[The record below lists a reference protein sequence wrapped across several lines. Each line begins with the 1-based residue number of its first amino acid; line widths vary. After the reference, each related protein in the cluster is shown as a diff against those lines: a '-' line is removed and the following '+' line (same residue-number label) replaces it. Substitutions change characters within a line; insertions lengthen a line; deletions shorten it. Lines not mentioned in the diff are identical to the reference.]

1 MEHRMDTWIFTDLG
15 EMKWSVKDFSRYHV
29 ATSPY
34 GGFIALI
41 PCNDNEDRDFS
52 IYDGSGT
59 LLVEDVLSPSYH
71 VVAAHWLE
79 DQRLCIFLDDCRI
92 LIYTPSNEP
101 RRMMEILTEE
111 EIAAGV
117 KVKNALVSGLVCCLL
132 TTTNDIYFS
141 TDITATL
148 AKKASNLP
156 EDVKWVCSHPSIVGK
171 PRSCRSEFSQ
181 GRVFPLATRA
191 HCCLSKPVPSEESS
205 LWSTTAVIAR
215 VCWS

>member
-1 MEHRMDTWIFTDLG
+1 MDHRMDTWIFTDLG
-15 EMKWSVKDFSRYHV
+15 EMKWPVKDFARYHV

-34 GGFIALI
+34 GGFLALI
-41 PCNDNEDRDFS
+41 PRDENDDRDFS
-52 IYDGSGT
+52 IYDGCGT

-117 KVKNALVSGLVCCLL
+117 KVKNALISGLVCCLL

-141 TDITATL
+141 TDITANL
-148 AKKASNLP
+148 AKRASSLP
-156 EDVKWVCSHPSIVGK
+156 EDVRWASVDPSILGE
-171 PRSCRSEFSQ
+171 PTLCRSGSSL
-181 GRVFPLATRA
+181 GRASRRATRA
-191 HCCLSKPVPSEESS
+191 YCSLSRQVPSRESFS
-205 LWSTTAVIAR
+205 WSTTAATAR
-215 VCWS
+215 ACWS

>member
-1 MEHRMDTWIFTDLG
+1 MDTWIFTDLG
-15 EMKWSVKDFSRYHV
+15 EMKWSVNDFSRYHV

-34 GGFIALI
+34 GGFVALI
-41 PCNDNEDRDFS
+41 PRDDNEDRDFS
-52 IYDGSGT
+52 IYDGCGT

-101 RRMMEILTEE
+101 RRMMEIFTEE

-132 TTTNDIYFS
+132 TTTNDIFFS
-141 TDITATL
+141 TDITANL
-148 AKKASNLP
+148 AKKASSLP
-156 EDVKWVCSHPSIVGK
+156 EDVRWVISHPSIVEK
-171 PRSCRSEFSQ
+171 PTLCRSEFSR
-181 GRVFPLATRA
+181 GRASRLATRA
-191 HCCLSKPVPSEESS
+191 CCYLSRPAPSRESF
-205 LWSTTAVIAR
+205 LWSTIVATARA
-215 VCWS
+215 CWS